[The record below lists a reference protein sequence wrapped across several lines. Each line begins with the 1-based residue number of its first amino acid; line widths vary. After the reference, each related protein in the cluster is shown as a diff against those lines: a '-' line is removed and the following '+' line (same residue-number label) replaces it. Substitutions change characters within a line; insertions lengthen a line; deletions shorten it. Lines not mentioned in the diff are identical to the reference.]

1 VGHVDADGMLQRV
14 STPSHADLVAA
25 FGPDTGDLPDA
36 EAVGSTDDDWPAVL
50 DALARSG
57 WPTSPDVTAPLDP
70 DEHPTLTVHPLPTVQ
85 VNFFPTWGYVAFDI
99 DLRELVDQQSTD
111 AVLAVVALVGRATG
125 KPVVLLHEGGD
136 AGSAVLDYDPSTDE
150 HRLLPGRR

>member
-1 VGHVDADGMLQRV
+1 MLQRV

-57 WPTSPDVTAPLDP
+57 WPTSPDVTAPPDP
-70 DEHPTLTVHPLPTVQ
+70 DEHQTLTVHPLPTVQ

-99 DLRELVDQQSTD
+99 DLRELVDQQTTD

-125 KPVVLLHEGGD
+125 RPVVLMHEGGD